1 MLRVGRLLSYY
12 LLLSTINY
20 LSPSTLSSM
29 KNIFHLLMITMRT
42 LILNDRRQTFHLSI
56 KLKNQMKPIAFKYS
70 QNTPKRYDTADI
82 NFCSLCLHS
91 KQAKLISAVRDV
103 SILLFTDCICIKHV
117 MSESQ
122 ASLIQNSI
130 AFIYFRI

>member
-1 MLRVGRLLSYY
+1 VLRVGRLLSYY

-29 KNIFHLLMITMRT
+29 KNIFHLLMITMRI

-82 NFCSLCLHS
+82 NFLYPLSAQAQQAS
-91 KQAKLISAVRDV
+91 KQASKTNISSA
-103 SILLFTDCICIKHV
+103 
-117 MSESQ
+117 
-122 ASLIQNSI
+122 
-130 AFIYFRI
+130 

>member
-82 NFCSLCLHS
+82 NFLYPLSAQAQQAS

-103 SILLFTDCICIKHV
+103 SILLFTDYICFKHV
-117 MSESQ
+117 ISESQ
-122 ASLIQNSI
+122 AS
-130 AFIYFRI
+130 

>member
-82 NFCSLCLHS
+82 NFLQPLSAQAQ
-91 KQAKLISAVRDV
+91 QAKPISAVRDV
-103 SILLFTDCICIKHV
+103 SILLFTDYICFKHV
-117 MSESQ
+117 ISESQ
-122 ASLIQNSI
+122 AS
-130 AFIYFRI
+130 